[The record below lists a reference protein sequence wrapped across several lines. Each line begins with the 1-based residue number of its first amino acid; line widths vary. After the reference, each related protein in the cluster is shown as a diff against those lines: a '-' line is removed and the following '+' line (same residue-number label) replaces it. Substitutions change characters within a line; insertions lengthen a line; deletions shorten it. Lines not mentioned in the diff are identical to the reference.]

1 MEAEEADTASLGAA
15 ARKPASRLPDL
26 GVRAAS
32 GFSLIF
38 FALAT
43 SIIGGLVFLVV
54 WLLAAGAVLFEW
66 QRLVGGALLHARIG
80 VGLAGLVGVGVLAR
94 GGSLA
99 ALPLLIVLV
108 ALSAALSSRNRR
120 VWAASGMA
128 YAGLFVLSIV
138 SLRFSHPDGARAL
151 IWLFSLVWATDVF
164 AYLGGRI
171 LGGPKLWPRISPS
184 KTWSGTMTGLAAA
197 ALIGSFAALRDRFA
211 WDLVGPML
219 LLTLVTAIVSQAGD
233 AFESAI
239 KRHFGVKDTSRLI
252 PGHGGV
258 MDRLDGFIAAAIFAY
273 VFGMARGLESIAL
286 GLFAWH

>member
-1 MEAEEADTASLGAA
+1 MTALPGDIETEA
-15 ARKPASRLPDL
+15 ARPRRRRLPDL

-38 FALAT
+38 IALAST
-43 SIIGGLVFLVV
+43 IVGGTVFLVA
-54 WLLAAGAVLFEW
+54 WLVAAAAVLFEW
-66 QRLVGGALLHARIG
+66 QRLVGGWAPRLRTALG
-80 VGLAGLVGVGVLAR
+80 VAGLVGLGLLAR
-94 GGSLA
+94 IGSPDA
-99 ALPLLIVLV
+99 VLLLLVLV
-108 ALSAALSSRNRR
+108 AVIAAMAGPGRR

-128 YAGLFVLSIV
+128 YAGLFVLAIMA
-138 SLRFSHPDGARAL
+138 LRFSHPDGARAL
-151 IWLFSLVWATDVF
+151 MWLFCLVWATDVF
-164 AYLGGRI
+164 AYLGGRL

-197 ALIGSFAALRDRFA
+197 AVIGSFSALRDRFA
-211 WDLVGPML
+211 WDLLVPML
-219 LLTLVTAIVSQAGD
+219 VLTLVVAIVSQVGD

-273 VFGMARGLESIAL
+273 LFGLTRGLASVAL

>member
-1 MEAEEADTASLGAA
+1 MSVVPGQLRAEDAA
-15 ARKPASRLPDL
+15 ARRKRRLPDL

-32 GFSLIF
+32 GFTLIF
-38 FALAT
+38 VAMAT
-43 SIIGGLVFLVV
+43 TLVGGTLFLCI
-54 WLLAAGAVLFEW
+54 WLLAASAVLFEW
-66 QRLVGGALLHARIG
+66 QRLVGGAALPARIVIG
-80 VGLAGLVGVGVLAR
+80 TAGLVGIGLLAR
-94 GGSLA
+94 LGA
-99 ALPLLIVLV
+99 PTTLPLLLVLV
-108 ALSAALSSRNRR
+108 VALAACAGPVRR

-128 YAGLFVLSIV
+128 YAGLFMLAIV

-151 IWLFSLVWATDVF
+151 IWLFALVWATDVF
-164 AYLGGRI
+164 AYLGGRL

-197 ALIGSFAALRDRFA
+197 ALIGSFAALRDRFSM
-211 WDLVGPML
+211 DLVAPML
-219 LLTLVTAIVSQAGD
+219 VLTLVTAIVSQAGD

-239 KRHFGVKDTSRLI
+239 KRRFGVKDTSRLI

-273 VFGMARGLESIAL
+273 LFGLGRGLDSVAH

>member
-1 MEAEEADTASLGAA
+1 MSVVPRPVQGENAVPP
-15 ARKPASRLPDL
+15 RNRRLPDL

-38 FALAT
+38 VALAST
-43 SIIGGLVFLVV
+43 IIGGALFLVA
-54 WLLAAGAVLFEW
+54 WSLAAAAVLFEW
-66 QRLVGGALLHARIG
+66 QRLIGGTALRLRTGVGIIGLVVVGALAR
-80 VGLAGLVGVGVLAR
+80 AGDPIAMPLLLVLVAV
-94 GGSLA
+94 LA
-99 ALPLLIVLV
+99 AL
-108 ALSAALSSRNRR
+108 AGRGRR
-120 VWAASGMA
+120 VWAGSGMA

-151 IWLFSLVWATDVF
+151 LWLFSTVWATDVF
-164 AYLGGRI
+164 AYLGGR
-171 LGGPKLWPRISPS
+171 LVGGPKLWPRISPS
-184 KTWSGTMTGLAAA
+184 KTWSGTLCGLIAG

-211 WDLVGPML
+211 VELVAPML
-219 LLTLVTAIVSQAGD
+219 ALTLAAAIVSQAGD

-273 VFGMARGLESIAL
+273 LFGLTRGLASIAL

>member
-1 MEAEEADTASLGAA
+1 MSVVPGRLQAEESAA
-15 ARKPASRLPDL
+15 ARKRRLPDL

-32 GFSLIF
+32 GFTLIF
-38 FALAT
+38 VAMAT
-43 SIIGGLVFLVV
+43 TLVGGTLFLCV
-54 WLLAAGAVLFEW
+54 WLLAASAVLFEW
-66 QRLVGGALLHARIG
+66 QRLVGGGALPARLAIG
-80 VGLAGLVGVGVLAR
+80 TAGLVGIGLLAR
-94 GGSLA
+94 LGA
-99 ALPLLIVLV
+99 PTTLPLLLV
-108 ALSAALSSRNRR
+108 VVAALAACAGPLRR
-120 VWAASGMA
+120 VWAGFGMA
-128 YAGLFVLSIV
+128 YAGLFVLAIV

-151 IWLFSLVWATDVF
+151 IWLFALVWATDVF
-164 AYLGGRI
+164 AYLGGRL

-211 WDLVGPML
+211 MDLVAPML
-219 LLTLVTAIVSQAGD
+219 VLTLVTAVVSQAGD

-239 KRHFGVKDTSRLI
+239 KRRFGVKDTSRLI

-273 VFGMARGLESIAL
+273 LFGLARSLDSVAH

>member
-1 MEAEEADTASLGAA
+1 MSVVPSQLQAEEEP
-15 ARKPASRLPDL
+15 RRSRLPDL

-43 SIIGGLVFLVV
+43 SIIGGIVFLVV
-54 WLLAAGAVLFEW
+54 WMVAAGAVLFEW
-66 QRLVGGALLHARIG
+66 QRLVGGSFLRVRIG
-80 VGLAGLVGVGVLAR
+80 LGIGGLVGIGVLAR
-94 GGSLA
+94 HGSA
-99 ALPLLIVLV
+99 DVLPLLLVLIG
-108 ALSAALSSRNRR
+108 AFAALAGPGRR

-128 YAGLFVLSIV
+128 YAGLFVLALV
-138 SLRFSHPDGARAL
+138 ALRFSHPDGARAL

-184 KTWSGTMTGLAAA
+184 KTWSGTITGLSAA

-211 WDLVGPML
+211 IDLLIPL
-219 LLTLVTAIVSQAGD
+219 LVLTLVVATVSQAGD

-239 KRHFGVKDTSRLI
+239 KRHFGVKDTSNLI

-273 VFGMARGLESIAL
+273 LFGLMRGLDSVAA
-286 GLFAWH
+286 GLFAWR